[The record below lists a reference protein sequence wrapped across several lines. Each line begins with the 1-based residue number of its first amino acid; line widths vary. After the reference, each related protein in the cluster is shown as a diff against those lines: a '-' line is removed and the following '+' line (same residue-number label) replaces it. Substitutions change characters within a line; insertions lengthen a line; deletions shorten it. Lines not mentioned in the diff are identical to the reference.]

1 MPVRTQHAPGTPSWI
16 DLATPDLTAS
26 KQFYGS
32 LFGWDVHDEDTGNPD
47 TPYVIATQDS
57 KAVAGMLPLSPEMVA
72 GGVPPCWNMYVT
84 VTDVDGSAQQVSDLG
99 GSVVDG
105 PMDVMTAGRMAVVA
119 DPSGAVF
126 CLWQPK
132 DSIGAEL
139 VNEPNSF
146 VWDALFTSDL
156 EAAKKFY
163 GALFGWKGEAFGG
176 PDAAYTVWQLDGQA
190 NAMGGASR
198 SPDGIPPFWSITFAV
213 ADCDA
218 TVAAAKDLG
227 ATVIEDPSDVEG
239 VGRAAVLLD
248 PQGAAFRVM
257 TMANKQQ

>member
-16 DLATPDLTAS
+16 DLATPDLGAS
-26 KQFYGS
+26 KDFYGR
-32 LFGWDVHDEDTGNPD
+32 LFGWEMDNQDTGNPD
-47 TPYVIATQDS
+47 MPYVIASQDG
-57 KAVAGMLPLSPEMVA
+57 KAVAGMLPLSPEMVSR
-72 GGVPPCWNMYVT
+72 GVPPCWNMYVT
-84 VTDVDGSAQQVSDLG
+84 VTDVDASARKVRELG
-99 GSVVDG
+99 GSVLSDA
-105 PMDVMTAGRMAVVA
+105 MDVMTAGRMAVVA

-146 VWDALFTSDL
+146 VWDSLFAPDI
-156 EAAKKFY
+156 EAAKRFY

-176 PDAAYTVWQLDGQA
+176 PDAAYTVWQIDGQA
-190 NAMGGASR
+190 NAMGGAGTQQ
-198 SPDGIPPFWSITFAV
+198 DGTPPFWSITIAV

-239 VGRAAVLLD
+239 VGRAAVLID

-257 TMANKQQ
+257 KMANEQQ

>member
-1 MPVRTQHAPGTPSWI
+1 MPVRTLHAPGTPSWI
-16 DLATPDLTAS
+16 DLATPDLAAS
-26 KQFYGS
+26 KRFYGS

-47 TPYVIATQDS
+47 MPYVIATQDN
-57 KAVAGMLPLSPEMVA
+57 KAVAGMMRLAPEMQSA
-72 GGVPPCWNMYVT
+72 GMPPCWNMYVT
-84 VTDVDGSAQQVSDLG
+84 VTDVDDSAKKVGELG
-99 GSVVDG
+99 GSVVEG

-146 VWDALFTSDL
+146 VWDALFTPDI
-156 EAAKKFY
+156 EASKQFY
-163 GALFGWKGEAFGG
+163 GALFGWRGEAFGG
-176 PDAAYTVWQLDGQA
+176 DEAYTIWQIDGQA
-190 NAMGGASR
+190 NAMGLATTAPKGT
-198 SPDGIPPFWSITFAV
+198 PPFWSITIAV

-218 TVAAAKDLG
+218 IVATAADLG
-227 ATVIEDPSDVEG
+227 ARVIEDPSDVEG
-239 VGRAAVLLD
+239 VGRGAVLMD